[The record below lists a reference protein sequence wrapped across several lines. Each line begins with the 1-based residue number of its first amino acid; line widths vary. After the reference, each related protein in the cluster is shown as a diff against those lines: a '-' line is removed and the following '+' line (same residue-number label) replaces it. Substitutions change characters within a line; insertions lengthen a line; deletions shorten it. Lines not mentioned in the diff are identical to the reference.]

1 MKWSIAQRLSAMFA
15 LAALLVFTLLGIG
28 VYGVLERQVVR
39 YQHAELQTKLHAVS
53 GSVAMCDTRERWNKV
68 RDKVGNLISGDRD
81 TLVWAWSED
90 PTFRIGAE
98 PPQVQP
104 PNGHDSDMGTLQR
117 EGQHPLR
124 TLYERVP
131 GKGVRPAVDLWIGID
146 SEPYTH
152 ALQRFAV
159 ALWIAGVL
167 GVLLVAGLGYW
178 IARLG
183 LAPLRALSDE
193 ARSLSPQRL
202 AQRLGTQAL
211 PAELGHLTH
220 AFNGALDRLEA
231 AYTRLDGFNADV
243 AHELR
248 TPLANLMG
256 QTQVALS
263 RPRNNAQLQEV
274 MQSNLEELE
283 RLRAI
288 VNDMLFLSRA
298 GQGDIAMETRP
309 VALADE
315 VAAAGDFLEFLFE
328 EAGLTLRI
336 EGDATA
342 SIDPS
347 LFRRALTNLL
357 HNAVQHARPG
367 TEVWVQLQANGEG
380 ARIAVLNEGKGV
392 AAEHLPLLFERF
404 YRVDE
409 SREYRGE
416 RHHGLGLSI
425 VKAIAVLHGGDVF
438 VASRDGLTTVGFTV
452 AC

>member
-1 MKWSIAQRLSAMFA
+1 MRWSIAQRLSAMFA
-15 LAALLVFTLLGIG
+15 LAALLVFALLGIG

-53 GSVAMCDTRERWNKV
+53 GSVAMCDTRERWSKV

-81 TLVWAWSED
+81 TLVWAWSDD
-90 PTFRIGAE
+90 PIFRIGGE
-98 PPQVQP
+98 RPQVQP
-104 PNGHDSDMGTLQR
+104 PNGNDSGMGTLQR

-152 ALQRFAV
+152 A
-159 ALWIAGVL
+159 
-167 GVLLVAGLGYW
+167 
-178 IARLG
+178 
-183 LAPLRALSDE
+183 
-193 ARSLSPQRL
+193 
-202 AQRLGTQAL
+202 
-211 PAELGHLTH
+211 
-220 AFNGALDRLEA
+220 FNGALDRLEA
-231 AYTRLDGFNADV
+231 AYTRLDAFNADV

-263 RPRNNAQLQEV
+263 RPRDNAQLQDV

-367 TEVWVQLQANGEG
+367 TEVRVQLQGEDKG
-380 ARIAVLNEGKGV
+380 ARIAVLNEGDGI

-409 SREYRGE
+409 AREYRGE